1 MDINMSW
8 SIIDLFY
15 DDDDDNFKII
25 MVNNIWFKINNAQS
39 LTFFNM

>member
-39 LTFFNM
+39 LTFF